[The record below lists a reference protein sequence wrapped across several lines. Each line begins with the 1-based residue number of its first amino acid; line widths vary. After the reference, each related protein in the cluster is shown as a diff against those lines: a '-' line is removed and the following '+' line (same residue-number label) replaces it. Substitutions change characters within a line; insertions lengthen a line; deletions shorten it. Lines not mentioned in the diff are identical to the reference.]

1 MCIGMNGRDQAGSA
15 FFEIRSGGLCVLERR
30 ARQPGITNPEI
41 AKEDSMRMFPRSL
54 LIWIAAA
61 LVLAMSPLA
70 QADAAVQASL
80 DKQDYKAGDTVTI
93 SGQIDPGE
101 DLYIAVSSKR
111 TFAPKEGKGV
121 NEKDQ
126 LLEAA
131 ATHSF
136 NKDTEVPVFYYMITN
151 KPEEFGSVVEERYG
165 GPSFAKGIYS
175 TTMFELAKWQDLSPR
190 IKEKLGPLTSKQKWD
205 FFRYTH
211 ETNYG
216 INTIT
221 KERTQVGKITIF
233 ARSVITDYERSDN
246 YWDKGTNI
254 ELDKET
260 GEFTAS
266 FKTFRHTPPNTDFQV
281 EVNGEEIAEYTL
293 AGNGFWLGLGGRYM
307 NPLWIVLGAILV
319 GAFFSLIGAAGGM
332 LMAAYQVMVVNT
344 MGPVGLNAA
353 NVLRPSNVAL
363 TLFSP
368 IGSFYRYAIKEHRVC
383 WPVGLSFGIG
393 ILVGSI
399 WLGKYVTAF
408 LPLATYKE
416 WLAVLVVL
424 MAIRTLYE
432 LTPRAMEKRKNI
444 KAMTQKFNA
453 EVQKAKEEGRAA
465 EMGRIEPITHGASKL
480 TTYRFKFWGEEF
492 KINPLLFGVIGLGIG
507 IVARC
512 FGIGGGFLL
521 TPIMTM
527 IGALPMYVAVP
538 VALVG
543 TSFSSIGSFVG
554 YLLNGYLPDF
564 WIALAIIIGGFVGGY
579 IGSRMQKAFTEVQLK
594 IILAVVLLF
603 LFFRFFKI
611 EVWI

>member
-1 MCIGMNGRDQAGSA
+1 MRVC
-15 FFEIRSGGLCVLERR
+15 
-30 ARQPGITNPEI
+30 ARGFW
-41 AKEDSMRMFPRSL
+41 MG
-54 LIWIAAA
+54 IAAA
-61 LVLAMSPLA
+61 LVLALAPFA
-70 QADAAVQASL
+70 QAEAAVQASL
-80 DKQDYKAGDTVTI
+80 EKQSYKAGDEVTI
-93 SGQIDPGE
+93 SGQIEPGE
-101 DLYIAVSSKR
+101 DLYIAVSSQR
-111 TFAPKEGKGV
+111 TFAPNQGKGV
-121 NEKDQ
+121 NEKAQ
-126 LLEAA
+126 LLDAA

-136 NKDTEVPVFYYMITN
+136 NEDTSVPVFYYMLTN
-151 KPEEFGSVVEERYG
+151 KPSEFGSVVKKRYG
-165 GPSFAKGIYS
+165 GPSFAQGIYG
-175 TTMFELAKWQDLSPR
+175 TTMFELDQWEELSPE
-190 IKEKLGPLTSKQKWD
+190 IKEQLGPLTSKAEWD

-233 ARSVITDYERSDN
+233 ARSVLADYEKSGN
-246 YWDKGTNI
+246 YWDEGTNI
-254 ELDKET
+254 ELNKET
-260 GEFTAS
+260 GEFTAT
-266 FKTFRHTPPNTDFQV
+266 FDTFRHTPPDTDFQV
-281 EVNGEEIAEYTL
+281 AVNGEKIGEYTL
-293 AGNGFWLGLGGRYM
+293 AGNGFWLSLGGRYM

-393 ILVGSI
+393 ILIGSI

-424 MAIRTLYE
+424 MAARTLYE
-432 LTPRAMEKRKNI
+432 LTPKAMEKRKNI
-444 KAMTQKFNA
+444 KAMTEKFNA
-453 EVQKAKEEGRAA
+453 EVKKAKEEGRAA
-465 EMGRIEPITHGASKL
+465 EMGKIEPITHGASKL

-492 KINPLLFGVIGLGIG
+492 KINPLLFGIIGLGIG

-543 TSFSSIGSFVG
+543 TSFSSIGSFIG
-554 YLLNGYLPDF
+554 YLANGYLPDF
-564 WIALAIIIGGFVGGY
+564 WIALAIVIGGFVGGY